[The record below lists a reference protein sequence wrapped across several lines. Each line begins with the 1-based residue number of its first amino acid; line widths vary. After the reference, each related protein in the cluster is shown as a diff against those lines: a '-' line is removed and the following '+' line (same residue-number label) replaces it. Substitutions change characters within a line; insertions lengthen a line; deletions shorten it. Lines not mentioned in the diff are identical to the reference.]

1 MPVYQNRYKTW
12 EGIPQ
17 PLFRRLLAFPR
28 YSYMQLKGQKLVFKV
43 LGLGWLPFILFMIY
57 IYVRVN
63 VKLLETLRMSPEQLP
78 PVSAQ
83 FFFVFLI
90 IQLPF
95 LLFFTLV
102 VGPPLI
108 SRDIRHKA
116 LPMIL
121 SKPISRWEYILGKYL
136 VLFLILSIFTWF
148 QGFILFVSQTAAVPK
163 ASEWRKYF
171 WSENLWIMPKI
182 FIFSVLCITTLN
194 FLVMVFSSLTNNYRF
209 ATAAVIM
216 FIIGGI
222 IIGGISSEILHSNK
236 WLMLSVTHSIISIG
250 NWLFGLDLKTKVPP
264 NYAWLMITILWL
276 VSIGILSKRIKAFEL
291 YRE

>member
-1 MPVYQNRYKTW
+1 MPVYQNRYNTW

-17 PLFRRLLAFPR
+17 PFIRRLLAFPR
-28 YSYMQLKGQKLVFKV
+28 YSYMQIKGQKFVFMV
-43 LGLGWLPFILFMIY
+43 FGMGWLPFIMFLIY

-63 VKLLETLRMSPEQLP
+63 VKLLENLRMSPEQLP
-78 PVSAQ
+78 PVNAQ

-90 IQLPF
+90 VQLPF

-102 VGPPLI
+102 IGPPLI

-121 SKPISRWEYILGKYL
+121 SKPISRWEYLLGKYL
-136 VLFLILSIFTWF
+136 VLFLILSVFTWF
-148 QGFILFVSQTAAVPK
+148 QGLLLFVSQTTAVPR
-163 ASEWRKYF
+163 ASEWRMSF
-171 WSENLWIMPKI
+171 WSDSFWIMPKI
-182 FIFSVLCITTLN
+182 IIFSILCITTLN
-194 FLVMVFSSLTNNYRF
+194 LLVMVFSSLTSNYRF

-222 IIGGISSEILHSNK
+222 IIGGMASEILHSNR
-236 WLMLSVTHSIISIG
+236 WMTLSVATSIISIG
-250 NWLFGLDLKTKVPP
+250 YWLFGLKNGTGVPP
-264 NYAWLMITILWL
+264 GYAWM
-276 VSIGILSKRIKAFEL
+276 GILVLWAGSLWILSRRIKAFEI

>member
-1 MPVYQNRYKTW
+1 MPVYQNKYKTW

-17 PLFRRLLAFPR
+17 PLFRRLMAFPK
-28 YSYMQLKGQKLVFKV
+28 YSYMQLKGQKFVFMI
-43 LGLGWLPFILFMIY
+43 LGLGWLPFVLFLIY

-78 PVSAQ
+78 PVDAK

-90 IQLPF
+90 IQMPF

-102 VGPPLI
+102 IGPPLI

-121 SKPISRWEYILGKYL
+121 SKPIGRWEYLLGKYL
-136 VLFLILSIFTWF
+136 VLFIILSVFTWF
-148 QGFILFVSQTAAVPK
+148 QGLILFLSQTAAVPK
-163 ASEWRKYF
+163 ASEWRMYF
-171 WSENLWIMPKI
+171 WNESLWILPKI
-182 FIFSVLCITTLN
+182 IIFSVICITTLN

-222 IIGGISSEILHSNK
+222 IIGGIASEILHSNK
-236 WLMLSVTHSIISIG
+236 WMTLSVATSVISIG
-250 NWLFGLDLKTKVPP
+250 YWLFGLKNGTRVPP
-264 NYAWLMITILWL
+264 EYALFMITVLWL
-276 VSIGILSKRIKAFEL
+276 LSLWILSRRIRAFEL